1 MEVVSLVIA
10 SLSALAAVGAV
21 VYARRSADAS
31 DRSAG
36 AAEVSAEA
44 AQRSAEVAERSEARQ
59 TERNDVVWTPTVEK
73 GEDSRW
79 VLRNS
84 GLDAAL
90 DVTVSASFAGSE
102 TTEHREEVPPGET
115 IEFDLSQIRKE
126 KYERNRRT
134 ARELQSSGIAY
145 FPSYSIEMSARVVW
159 CTPSGVW
166 RVVVFGPEKIGL

>member
-84 GLDAAL
+84 GLDAAVSLAEPMGLERRRSVVGVALGVLVPTGWL
-90 DVTVSASFAGSE
+90 DVPVSNRCPPVVKPAGS
-102 TTEHREEVPPGET
+102 
-115 IEFDLSQIRKE
+115 DLGDL
-126 KYERNRRT
+126 
-134 ARELQSSGIAY
+134 ELLADLRSDDH
-145 FPSYSIEMSARVVW
+145 
-159 CTPSGVW
+159 
-166 RVVVFGPEKIGL
+166 L